1 MWTSMVMEVFTTVLL
16 LLLLPLSRAT
26 QISDVPETFHGKQDR
41 QSVVYSTLGLISNGI
56 KEFYATLTDEERVIV
71 DLVDA
76 NNTEPTYAAGYRI
89 YNKELGDRADDFLNN
104 EALRILQLDA
114 PARNFYLNASL
125 LIRSSDGR
133 QLLQWSIG
141 RIKMGIPKQNKKY
154 DYGPQ
159 EEHLPLNP
167 SAFKLPPEHVRRMVL
182 IDGSN
187 MIHSAGCA
195 GKNLRDVKVNSYK
208 LNGTPLL
215 VIVHKLL
222 QAGFEV
228 YVALK
233 EYFKKAHED
242 RKENIDNANVITE
255 LEKLGILY
263 YIEDRKDDDYVLLHS
278 AQHYNGVIISND
290 SFSQTKYHRFADI
303 KSRAVNFFYCQSEVN
318 ATEMYKPENIV
329 DMFIRL
335 TLRNFLKIKFHLNH
349 IRISIL
355 FFQMQLQARKI
366 PTIRCFANNTSSLN
380 NPISTTTLSN
390 GQLFLD
396 DSDHQC
402 NNLAEYM
409 QFEYC
414 DTHMQ
419 VCKRV
424 PSLHYFKTTDKRC
437 PKTYNEFKKYL
448 EHHNLRHNIL

>member
-1 MWTSMVMEVFTTVLL
+1 
-16 LLLLPLSRAT
+16 
-26 QISDVPETFHGKQDR
+26 
-41 QSVVYSTLGLISNGI
+41 
-56 KEFYATLTDEERVIV
+56 
-71 DLVDA
+71 
-76 NNTEPTYAAGYRI
+76 
-89 YNKELGDRADDFLNN
+89 
-104 EALRILQLDA
+104 
-114 PARNFYLNASL
+114 
-125 LIRSSDGR
+125 
-133 QLLQWSIG
+133 
-141 RIKMGIPKQNKKY
+141 MGIPKQNKKY

-318 ATEMYKPENIV
+318 ATEMYKPENI
-329 DMFIRL
+329 
-335 TLRNFLKIKFHLNH
+335 
-349 IRISIL
+349 
-355 FFQMQLQARKI
+355 MQLQARKI